1 MSLSFPPLR
10 SPLLWALLVLGLLL
24 PRNARASAPL
34 PVDTTIVEVT
44 GVVFTG
50 RGASQVPVPFATVTH
65 KKGGRGTLA
74 NFSGIFSIVVK
85 KGETLQISALGFR
98 TEELQVPKNYP
109 HPRMSVSIELE
120 ETEYELPSAVVFPW
134 PDRDNL
140 RLEFLDMDPG
150 EALALEDVASKN
162 LAERELR
169 RIGKSMK
176 PDGNENADYYLR
188 MQARN
193 LYTFGGQLPPM
204 PIMSPLAWGQF
215 IKSLKDKKKR
225 KDDDD

>member
-1 MSLSFPPLR
+1 MKRTLDSLRAAVLPICLLACALVPRTASGADLPP
-10 SPLLWALLVLGLLL
+10 
-24 PRNARASAPL
+24 
-34 PVDTTIVEVT
+34 DTTIVEVT
-44 GVVFTG
+44 GAVFTG
-50 RGASQVPVPFATVTH
+50 RGDAQVPVPFATVTL

-85 KGETLQISALGFR
+85 KGETVLISALGFK
-98 TEELQVPKNYP
+98 TQELTVPKNHP
-109 HPRMSVSIELE
+109 TPRMSVTIELL

-140 RLEFLDMDPG
+140 RLEFLAMAPTD
-150 EALALEDVASKN
+150 ALALEDVASKN

-169 RIGKSMK
+169 RIAKAMK
-176 PDGNENADYYLR
+176 PDGDENGDYYLR

-193 LYTFGGQLPPM
+193 LYTFGGQMPAM